1 MRCPYCGARN
11 DADARF
17 CENCGRRLEAPGGEM
32 ARSPSGSR
40 RPGKKRRGKVTA
52 VILSV
57 VLVIALL
64 ISAVVWRMLRISRE
78 AAEAEQVVKTG
89 YLGVYTD
96 VPVKQMLDEC
106 YGTSQA
112 GSWSSGRNADGKII
126 VKANYIITNDLR
138 TDLSIQFEM
147 LDDSCFKVASMSLDS
162 EEIYDEDKRLAILH
176 AYYVVY
182 YEQYLAEHSAD
193 AGTVEEFANQ
203 LWQVSALAV
212 GYGASQEYPGDRSR
226 ICALEGKKPTVKSG
240 AELIYSLEDDSI
252 FDWVNTAIDRGT
264 ADNTT
269 LDWETEEDAVP
280 DREIAEAP
288 TEPVN
293 IVPSVPSAAPSAPS
307 APSASSSQIVSLE
320 ARVRSSAGELRVR
333 EGPGTNYKEIDRLRA
348 GDIVRI
354 SELRTVDGTQW
365 GYISSWGWICMD
377 YVDTAFSQAS
387 GQASGIAFLG
397 KWGDTTS
404 QRCFLTI
411 ALGTSGTYEISLHG
425 SSGAAYSTEWSA
437 IGTYDETD
445 DCIYYASCK
454 CWDTITD
461 DNGNSTEYVKYTD
474 GEGKFFFLGGNIY
487 WQDDVEAMGENR
499 CFERLS

>member
-1 MRCPYCGARN
+1 M
-11 DADARF
+11 
-17 CENCGRRLEAPGGEM
+17 
-32 ARSPSGSR
+32 
-40 RPGKKRRGKVTA
+40 TA
-52 VILSV
+52 VILSAI
-57 VLVIALL
+57 LIIALL

-96 VPVKQMLDEC
+96 VSVKQMLDEC
-106 YGTSQA
+106 YGTSQV
-112 GSWSSGRNADGKII
+112 GSWSSGRNSDGKII
-126 VKANYIITNDLR
+126 VKANYAITSDLG

-147 LDDSCFKVASMSLDS
+147 LDDSCFKVASMSFDS
-162 EEIYDEDKRLAILH
+162 EEIYDEDKRLVILYT
-176 AYYVVY
+176 YYMY
-182 YEQYLAEHSAD
+182 YEQYVAEHSAD
-193 AGTVEEFANQ
+193 SEVVEKFANQ
-203 LWQVSALAV
+203 LWEVSASAV
-212 GYGASQEYPGDRSR
+212 GYGASQEYSGDRSR
-226 ICALEGKKPTVKSG
+226 ICALEGKESTAKSA
-240 AELIYSLEDDSI
+240 AELILSLEDDPI
-252 FDWVNTAIDRGT
+252 FDGWTMED
-264 ADNTT
+264 TT
-269 LDWETEEDAVP
+269 LDWGTEEDTTP
-280 DREIAEAP
+280 DWEITEAP

-293 IVPSVPSAAPSAPS
+293 IVPSVPSAT
-307 APSASSSQIVSLE
+307 PSASSSQIESME

-377 YVDTAFSQAS
+377 YVDTAFSQAIGS
-387 GQASGIAFLG
+387 SDGSAFLG
-397 KWGDTTS
+397 EWGDTTS

-411 ALGTSGTYEISLHG
+411 ALGTSGTYEISLHW
-425 SSGAAYSTEWSA
+425 SSGAAFDTEWSA
-437 IGTYDETD
+437 VGTYDETD

-487 WQDDVEAMGENR
+487 WQDNVESMGEN
-499 CFERLS
+499 CSFERLS